1 MRTSFWD
8 KSLRGYAEKKAV
20 KAFHAIP
27 LSPEDIAIDCGANV
41 GKITGYLG
49 QNGSTVYAFEPNKDA
64 FRELT
69 SRFRNNAKVYCINKG
84 VSTHNGTTRLF
95 LHKNAAENP
104 VRWSTGSSIIQ
115 EKGNV
120 DPDNYEEIELVDLA
134 EFIRTLNRK
143 VKLLKIDIEG
153 AECDLLRKMILDNTI
168 ALVEHIF
175 VETHDHKIPELKE
188 ATDEI
193 RKLIRLRHIKHINL
207 DWT

>member
-1 MRTSFWD
+1 MLSNRTKMHS
-8 KSLRGYAEKKAV
+8 KSWLPDSGTTQI
-20 KAFHAIP
+20 FH
-27 LSPEDIAIDCGANV
+27 
-41 GKITGYLG
+41 
-49 QNGSTVYAFEPNKDA
+49 
-64 FRELT
+64 
-69 SRFRNNAKVYCINKG
+69 CINKG
-84 VSTHNGTTRLF
+84 VSTSNSTAKLF

-134 EFIRTLNRK
+134 EFIRALNRK

-168 ALVEHIF
+168 ELAEHIF
-175 VETHDHKIPELKE
+175 VETHDHKIPELKQ

-193 RKLIRLRHIKHINL
+193 RKLIRSRNIRHINL

>member
-1 MRTSFWD
+1 MSTSFLN
-8 KSLRGYAEKKAV
+8 KILRDHAEKKAV
-20 KAFHAIP
+20 KAFHSIQ
-27 LSPEDIAIDCGANV
+27 LISDDIAIDCGANV
-41 GKITGYLG
+41 GKITEYLAR
-49 QNGSTVYAFEPNKDA
+49 NGSTVYAFEPNKDA

-69 SRFRNNAKVYCINKG
+69 SRFRNNVKVHCINKG
-84 VSTHNGTTRLF
+84 VSTRNGTGKLF

-104 VRWSTGSSIIQ
+104 VHWSTGSSIIQ

-120 DPDNYEEIELVDLA
+120 DPNTYEEIELVDLA

-153 AECDLLRKMILDNTI
+153 AECDLLKKMILDNTI
-168 ALVEHIF
+168 ALAEHIF
-175 VETHDHKIPELKE
+175 VETHDHKIPELKQ

-193 RKLIRLRHIKHINL
+193 RKLIRSRNIKHVNL